1 MLLQDQACLDE
12 ADYNLTSADLQKVKD
27 LIQGHSRPL
36 DKAFMFD
43 IVANSRNGLDVDK
56 LDYLPRDAYHTV
68 RSIPG
73 DFKRLQHFISVSP
86 LQKTSPARCILNR
99 SRSMIELCRLLPAGP
114 NKAP

>member
-68 RSIPG
+68 RNIPG

-86 LQKTSPARCILNR
+86 LQPFLQDAS
-99 SRSMIELCRLLPAGP
+99 
-114 NKAP
+114 